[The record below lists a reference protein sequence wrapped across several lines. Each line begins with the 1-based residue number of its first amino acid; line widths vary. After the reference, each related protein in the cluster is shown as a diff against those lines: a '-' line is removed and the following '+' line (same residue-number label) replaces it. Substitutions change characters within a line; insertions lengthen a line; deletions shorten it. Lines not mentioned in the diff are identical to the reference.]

1 MVAANGALR
10 RRLRR
15 RAIGL
20 LPALL
25 ASLRLARDAR
35 ARRLRSIYN
44 APGDPGLPTTCGS
57 WAGFHCCCPAGRGR
71 GERLGRMGVLVDL
84 AAYDDQRLH
93 HGSAQ
98 ERARIVALGGG
109 GFGPYSPK

>member
-1 MVAANGALR
+1 MAAAIGALR

-57 WAGFHCCCPAGRGR
+57 WAGFHYCCPAGRGR
-71 GERLGRMGVLVDL
+71 CERLGGRGVLADWP
-84 AAYDDQRLH
+84 AKKINGYIMARRRR
-93 HGSAQ
+93 
-98 ERARIVALGGG
+98 ERASLR
-109 GFGPYSPK
+109 